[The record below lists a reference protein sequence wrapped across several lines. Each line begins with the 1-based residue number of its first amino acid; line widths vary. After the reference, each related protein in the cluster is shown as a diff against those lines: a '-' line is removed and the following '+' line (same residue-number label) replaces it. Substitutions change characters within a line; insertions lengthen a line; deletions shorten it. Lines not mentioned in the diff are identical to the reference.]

1 MHKVVEYLL
10 QKETITGGEMV
21 AIIEGR
27 DPALVEDAYASTH
40 AKAKPLPGDIEPPAK
55 NIHMVSEE
63 IKPPLPPQEDE
74 GSDAKPEDQAS
85 DDSDKPQSPA
95 QPEEG
100 NDSDSEE
107 TKE

>member
-1 MHKVVEYLL
+1 
-10 QKETITGGEMV
+10 MV

-85 DDSDKPQSPA
+85 DASDKPKSPA
-95 QPEEG
+95 QPEEE
-100 NDSDSEE
+100 NASDSEE